1 MDSPHS
7 FCWSSTLIQQQ
18 SQFYASAQMPCEP
31 EVNSKDWVR
40 LIESISRTPALAIT
54 SGFFQASHQASLM
67 AHTHNNQ
74 PTSSQLTQERRK
86 DADDSELSYNDRKK
100 RGERGRKEKREE
112 EEKKKKKERNLFIV
126 LYEIY

>member
-1 MDSPHS
+1 
-7 FCWSSTLIQQQ
+7 
-18 SQFYASAQMPCEP
+18 
-31 EVNSKDWVR
+31 
-40 LIESISRTPALAIT
+40 
-54 SGFFQASHQASLM
+54 
-67 AHTHNNQ
+67 
-74 PTSSQLTQERRK
+74 LTQERRK